1 MSWWGKLIGGTV
13 GFTMGGP
20 LGALLGG
27 FIGHKFV
34 DKKIS
39 GISFQQIEYTQAA
52 FFTATFSVMGYIAKA
67 DGHVSKH
74 EINMAQQI
82 MDHMNLDSDQKRAA
96 IDLFN
101 KGKSSDFD
109 LDAVMLQFKQVARR
123 KTNLMQ
129 MFIEIQLH
137 AIYADGKKDPIENQ
151 ILIHLADILGFS
163 RHQLKHLEA
172 MVQSNLNAMSGNTKI
187 SSKEQLAQAYQLLD
201 IPSSASDNE
210 IKKAYRRMMSQH
222 HPDKL
227 VSKGLPEEMMKLANE
242 KTQQIKKA
250 YDLIKTSRS

>member
-1 MSWWGKLIGGTV
+1 MSWWGKLVGGSLGV
-13 GFTMGGP
+13 AMGGP
-20 LGALLGG
+20 LGALLG
-27 FIGHKFV
+27 IYLGHRFV
-34 DKKIS
+34 DKS
-39 GISFQQIEYTQAA
+39 RLMGNFQQIEYTQAA
-52 FFTATFSVMGYIAKA
+52 FFTATFTVMGYIAKA

-82 MDHMNLDSDQKRAA
+82 MDHMNLNGEQKKAA
-96 IDLFN
+96 IELFN
-101 KGKSSDFD
+101 QGKSPDFD
-109 LDAVMLQFKQVARR
+109 LDAVMQQFKQVANR

-137 AIYADGKKDPIENQ
+137 AIYADGKKDAVEHE
-151 ILIHLADILGFS
+151 ILTRLTDILGFS

-172 MVQSNLNAMSGNTKI
+172 MVQSNLNGLSGNANVPIEK
-187 SSKEQLAQAYQLLD
+187 QLEQAYQLLNVTK
-201 IPSSASDNE
+201 SDSDAA

-227 VSKGLPEEMMKLANE
+227 VSKGLPEEMMKMANE

-250 YDLIKTSRS
+250 YELIKKYRS